1 MASAVGAA
9 APAFANALSAIAAVL
24 PTAGAAAGSGDAAT
38 ISAATGLAPLINGLG
53 ALVNATRLSD
63 YALLS
68 VIQLND
74 RERTYIDDADA
85 LPAAMVRFSNA
96 AAAALGTAV
105 RDR

>member
-1 MASAVGAA
+1 MEILSPAAFDASSYVVKVDFKDETGVAVQ
-9 APAFANALSAIAAVL
+9 
-24 PTAGAAAGSGDAAT
+24 PT
-38 ISAATGLAPLINGLG
+38 SAAWTLTDGLG

-96 AAAALGTAV
+96 AAAALGTTV
-105 RDR
+105 RDGWGDAIIG